1 MFWFL
6 VFWPYV
12 LAAAVVLW
20 WLWLLH
26 RRIERKLQFVIVA
39 LVACTLANMLIE
51 FACAYLVPLDIAG
64 TAPPD
69 PRTAW
74 LRFLITA
81 AVQLPAAFII
91 AGLVALLFR
100 LRNQTSSP
108 ASAAMRARQSLRRR
122 K

>member
-1 MFWFL
+1 MSWFL

-51 FACAYLVPLDIAG
+51 VACAHLVPLDIAG
-64 TAPPD
+64 TPPPD
-69 PRTAW
+69 PRNAR
-74 LRFLITA
+74 LRFLFTA
-81 AVQLPAAFII
+81 AIQVPVSLVLAYYIAARTR
-91 AGLVALLFR
+91 VDR
-100 LRNQTSSP
+100 WQQP
-108 ASAAMRARQSLRRR
+108 
-122 K
+122 